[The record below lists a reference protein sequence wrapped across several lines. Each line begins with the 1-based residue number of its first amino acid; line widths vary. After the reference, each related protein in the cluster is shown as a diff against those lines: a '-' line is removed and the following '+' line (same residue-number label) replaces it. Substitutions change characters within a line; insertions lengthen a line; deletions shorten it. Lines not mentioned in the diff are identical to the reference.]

1 VVAIVEMTEPTAAPI
16 RVPATPREEAA
27 TAVVTAASAPPTIW
41 GMLSPA
47 MDSPD
52 AGTAAVVVVSLAVVL
67 DVVTGVVIGVVIA
80 VVAAVGVGVPVAV
93 GVGVPV
99 AVGVGVPVAV
109 GVGVPVAV
117 GVVMG
122 VVAVVVGVV
131 EGVVMGVV
139 DASGWLRGSGMAP
152 GGGGGCGQGPTAE
165 NAADPRRGVPAD
177 DVVVTDPKRQ
187 DRHQRSHHARV

>member
-109 GVGVPVAV
+109 GV
-117 GVVMG
+117 VMG

-152 GGGGGCGQGPTAE
+152 GGGGGCGQGRTAE

>member
-93 GVGVPV
+93 GVV
-99 AVGVGVPVAV
+99 AVVVGVE
-109 GVGVPVAV
+109 
-117 GVVMG
+117 G

-152 GGGGGCGQGPTAE
+152 GGGGGCGQGRTAE